1 MILKRRSRLLA
12 HLLVLVWVLADLADK
27 AGLLF
32 GNQETSHFNDAF
44 GAYYGVVMLT
54 LLSPVPTPLKPTM
67 SGKLIAVTVLVIAVV
82 LVLPLVLAS
91 LSGTGPV
98 RVTFAL
104 DLVLAAT
111 LPAMMWR
118 IPKHDLELVERRNQ
132 GTAVS
137 WKT

>member
-12 HLLVLVWVLADLADK
+12 HLMVLVWVLADLADK
-27 AGLLF
+27 ADMLF
-32 GNQETSHFNDAF
+32 GNQETSHLNDAF

-54 LLSPVPTPLKPTM
+54 LLSPASTPSKPTM
-67 SGKLIAVTVLVIAVV
+67 GGKLITVTILVIAVV
-82 LVLPLVLAS
+82 LVLPLALAR

-98 RVTFAL
+98 RLQFAL
-104 DLVLAAT
+104 DLVFAAT
-111 LPAMMWR
+111 LPAMMWQ

>member
-12 HLLVLVWVLADLADK
+12 HLMVLVWVLADLADK

-32 GNQETSHFNDAF
+32 GNQETSHLNDAF
-44 GAYYGVVMLT
+44 GAYYGVTMLT
-54 LLSPVPTPLKPTM
+54 LLSPMSTPSKPPM
-67 SGKLIAVTVLVIAVV
+67 SGKLIAVTVLVIAIVF
-82 LVLPLVLAS
+82 VLPLALAR

-104 DLVLAAT
+104 DLVFAAT
-111 LPAMMWR
+111 LPLMMWH

-137 WKT
+137 WET

>member
-12 HLLVLVWVLADLADK
+12 HFMALIWVLADLGDK

-32 GNQETSHFNDAF
+32 GNQETSQLNDAF
-44 GAYYGVVMLT
+44 GAYYGVMMLT
-54 LLSPVPTPLKPTM
+54 LLSPVLTPSKPTM
-67 SGKLIAVTVLVIAVV
+67 SGKLITVTVLVIAVV
-82 LVLPLVLAS
+82 LVLPLALARF
-91 LSGTGPV
+91 SGTGPA

-104 DLVLAAT
+104 DLVFAAT
-111 LPAMMWR
+111 LPAMMWH